1 MSVHLLHYRELLAY
15 GNVLYYICIRSVSV
29 VCPQAF
35 AFAYIIR
42 IKVGDRYI
50 RRSLISCYG
59 KRDVLKFCKLCSADR
74 LRYCQ
79 ICKLYVILGM
89 IVVVNE
95 VSLTCL
101 VALIKYNRNSISL
114 LTVNFDHCKLMSLLR
129 SKSVTLISS
138 IISILSVKSCS
149 RLGDSV
155 FDTGLNVR
163 SIKNDRLSGS
173 YIDKCIILCIIIHI
187 SLRLKDTILI
197 SKIVCYRDFLTVT
210 GIDLCSLIGNLNRY
224 ASVRISSVL
233 GTVNCL
239 IDSDTVLIHIL
250 ICIDDLCLCNAGI
263 SRKCDVLGSN
273 ILRIQ
278 EVE

>member
-1 MSVHLLHYRELLAY
+1 
-15 GNVLYYICIRSVSV
+15 
-29 VCPQAF
+29 
-35 AFAYIIR
+35 
-42 IKVGDRYI
+42 
-50 RRSLISCYG
+50 
-59 KRDVLKFCKLCSADR
+59 
-74 LRYCQ
+74 
-79 ICKLYVILGM
+79 M

-114 LTVNFDHCKLMSLLR
+114 LTVNFDHCKLMSQLR

-163 SIKNDRLSGS
+163 PIKNDRLSGS
-173 YIDKCIILCIIIHI
+173 YIDICIILCIMIHT

-224 ASVRISSVL
+224 CTGVGIIWIIYIL
-233 GTVNCL
+233 GTVNGL
-239 IDSDTVLIHIL
+239 INNNTVIIYTL
-250 ICIDDLCLCNAGI
+250 ICIDDLCVCDAGI
-263 SRKCDVLGSN
+263 SRKCDVLGSI